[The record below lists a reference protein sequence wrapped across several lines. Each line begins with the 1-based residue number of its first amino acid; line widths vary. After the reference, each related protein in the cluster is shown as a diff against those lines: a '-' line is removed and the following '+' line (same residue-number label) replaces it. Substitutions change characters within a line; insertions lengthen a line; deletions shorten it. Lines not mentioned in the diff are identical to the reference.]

1 MTMHILVDMDEMTFY
16 SLEELNAVLWEKME
30 QENRENFQGLSY
42 SRVSV
47 KSVPAKEL
55 PDTNQGIRRE
65 NQYMSATGASPR
77 NVSTASPM
85 AYWNASSVIQEQVE

>member
-1 MTMHILVDMDEMTFY
+1 MIIKEGITSIEPDFTQMMY
-16 SLEELNAVLWEKME
+16 AVVK
-30 QENRENFQGLSY
+30 SK
-42 SRVSV
+42 VSV